1 MDNLIAEHIIKHPKD
16 SSLLLIKNGET
27 VISINKDRRRPL
39 ASIYKLIILLAY
51 LDQCK
56 KGRLHP
62 KDQVHFRQ
70 LKRYWIHW
78 VDTSFMKWYQAV
90 KDENKIKKDSI
101 ALSEIVR
108 GMLEYSCNAH
118 TDYLFSILGMDVIN
132 EQFNAYAI
140 QNHDLVMPISTSILV
155 AIRDASRVVHT
166 PSSFAKEANSCF
178 QIMMEGKK
186 IEGLDL
192 NLLNDFDYEM
202 QCRWSDLLPHATA
215 SSYATLLM
223 EIQQLQK
230 SNKELQDVMGWFGT
244 LKSYKGFTGGMKL
257 GYTPK
262 VFNVTLYATDK
273 DGNNYQLVYFLDNLT
288 VEQKQGVELTY
299 NDFNL
304 KMLKDPL
311 FINQLKNQMTH
322 VNIC

>member
-1 MDNLIAEHIIKHPKD
+1 MDNLIAEHIITHPKD
-16 SSLLLIKNGET
+16 CSLLLVKNGET
-27 VISINKDRRRPL
+27 VISVNKDSRRPL

-56 KGRLHP
+56 KGKLHP

-78 VDTSFMKWYQAV
+78 VDPSFMKWFHLV
-90 KDENKIKKDSI
+90 KEENKIRKDSI
-101 ALSEIVR
+101 ALSEVVK
-108 GMLEYSCNAH
+108 GMLEHSCNAH
-118 TDYLFSILGMDVIN
+118 TDYLLSILGMDVIK
-132 EQFNAYAI
+132 EQFKTYAI
-140 QNHDLVMPISTSILV
+140 QDHDPVMPISTSILV
-155 AIRDASRVVHT
+155 VLRDALQIEHT
-166 PSSFAKEANSCF
+166 PSSLAKEADSCF
-178 QIMMEGKK
+178 QSMMEGKK

-192 NLLNDFDYEM
+192 NLLNEFDNEM
-202 QCRWSDLLPHATA
+202 QCRWSDLLPHA
-215 SSYATLLM
+215 SVDVYGKLLM
-223 EIQQLQK
+223 KIQQLHK
-230 SNKELQDVMGWFGT
+230 SNKELQEVMSWYGK

-262 VFNVTLYATDK
+262 VFNVVLYTRDPS
-273 DGNNYQLVYFLDNLT
+273 GNEYQLVYFLNNLT
-288 VEQKQGVELTY
+288 TDQKQVIEFAY

-311 FINQLKNQMTH
+311 FVNQLKNQMTH